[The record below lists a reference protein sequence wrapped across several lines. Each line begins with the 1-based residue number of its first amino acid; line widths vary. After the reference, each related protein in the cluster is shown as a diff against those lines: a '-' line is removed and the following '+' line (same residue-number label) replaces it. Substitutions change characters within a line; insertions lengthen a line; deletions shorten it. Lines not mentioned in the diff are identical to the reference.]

1 MQRIT
6 QNAQT
11 SSVPCQLTYFEV
23 RREMLGGN
31 MATPTIEPVRLPPGP
46 RAPKIVQ
53 GVTFLTARQ
62 PVRSPRSSASG
73 ARTCRWPRPGSA
85 HSTPDRRVRG
95 KTPRSTP
102 RICAHATITG
112 VVGQG
117 NCRVDGIASLN
128 RRHHGMLGVVW
139 HQVRRILNAGRQ
151 RVRRCR
157 FVKHDERRVIGS
169 LDKWRHRRDD
179 WS

>member
-31 MATPTIEPVRLPPGP
+31 MATPTTEPVRLPPGP

-102 RICAHATITG
+102 RICAHATITRC
-112 VVGQG
+112 
-117 NCRVDGIASLN
+117 CRSAQLPSRWDSITQTTTPPHAGGGLTPGWAHPERGSSTSTSVQVCET
-128 RRHHGMLGVVW
+128 RRTTCD
-139 HQVRRILNAGRQ
+139 R
-151 RVRRCR
+151 
-157 FVKHDERRVIGS
+157 ES
-169 LDKWRHRRDD
+169 
-179 WS
+179 